1 MCKKVSKSICL
12 ILAILTIVVFFTS
25 CGNEKNNESSQGNKP
40 VEIGSSFGRNKIDLS
55 KYITVSF
62 ESFNGY
68 GKVDISEDIYDIVN
82 AVDQIKMKEYITAL
96 DPQFAAEYYA
106 FGDRVTLYELF
117 DFIPRE
123 SYTRLS
129 NGDKVI
135 VDVVVDPM
143 VSDYNLT
150 LESISKDLEI
160 SFDTVFEYT
169 VSGLKEGTA
178 IDILS
183 QLEKYIVYNGANG
196 GAYASM
202 EIPEDFSAEI
212 NGFYLTE
219 TYGTLSLIK
228 DNVSVLNFHVR
239 VEPNKNVGEGDIIKI
254 KMDDFNY
261 LLEPYN
267 AFFAELERD
276 VMVPDLGDYITT
288 SEQLTQAQIS
298 EIETAVYNHYVADNE
313 FAEKIEM
320 LGIYT
325 GTLKPTEIL
334 ETNSPFVLM
343 YTVKTSEPDFWYGGY
358 YERYFSHYIYDI
370 IKNPDGTISYEI
382 GGYYYADFGNN
393 TELESYISDSGKYN
407 FVKIK

>member
-1 MCKKVSKSICL
+1 MCKIVTKIICL
-12 ILAILTIVVFFTS
+12 IVAILTIVVFFTA
-25 CGNEKNNESSQGNKP
+25 CGGEKNNENSQVNKP
-40 VEIGSSFGRNKIDLS
+40 IEIGSSFGRDKIDLS

-68 GKVDISEDIYDIVN
+68 GKVDIVEDVYDIVN
-82 AVDQIKMKEYITAL
+82 AVDQTKMKDYITAL

-202 EIPEDFSAEI
+202 EIPEDFSVEI

-219 TYGTLSLIK
+219 NYGTLSLIK

-239 VEPNKNVGEGDIIKI
+239 VP
-254 KMDDFNY
+254 
-261 LLEPYN
+261 
-267 AFFAELERD
+267 
-276 VMVPDLGDYITT
+276 
-288 SEQLTQAQIS
+288 
-298 EIETAVYNHYVADNE
+298 
-313 FAEKIEM
+313 
-320 LGIYT
+320 
-325 GTLKPTEIL
+325 
-334 ETNSPFVLM
+334 
-343 YTVKTSEPDFWYGGY
+343 
-358 YERYFSHYIYDI
+358 
-370 IKNPDGTISYEI
+370 
-382 GGYYYADFGNN
+382 
-393 TELESYISDSGKYN
+393 
-407 FVKIK
+407 